1 MNYFNQL
8 LDQARNLFMSMTPGS
23 RVMAGLMLV
32 AILVSSAF
40 LVQDVG
46 QGDMEVL
53 FGGRA
58 FKESELQLAETAMS
72 NAGLREYVRD
82 GLRIKVPKSKRDI
95 YIKALAAGNAIPPE
109 MGNALDT
116 AVSGGN
122 VLESLLMTKTR
133 ILEDRQ
139 RKIAIALERLPF
151 VDKAFVTYDERREG
165 FGSKMN
171 STASISVLPR
181 NGRPL
186 EEDQK
191 RNIAKH
197 VAASFAGLRY
207 ENISV
212 MDMSSGRS
220 LQGDNDPLTSEQQ
233 KYYQQKIAVEQRLRE
248 KALNLLVDYGAVQ
261 VQATVELDPILRSET
276 EVLSYKE
283 KPVVIQTSSIKKD
296 SESTRPNNG
305 GRPGTEPNALASAN
319 RGQSVS
325 SGANEATSK
334 TKESQDNER
343 MIVGQET
350 TMSEKIGLM
359 EKSATFAV
367 VIPISYYNQAWQ
379 REWQERNP
387 GKAVTDAPPMKA
399 TEFTKFQEDIHKK
412 IQATLASLLPESPRG
427 VDGRTRVTVDS
438 YIDMPQA
445 PIPSASVASTGIA
458 WFADN
463 WQSLGMFFIAGITLL
478 ALRSFVASTRN
489 PQNDAAFDQGF
500 DLKLDEGIDSE
511 IAALDN
517 EQRELQGDA
526 PQEEG
531 EEGGRSNRARFAKEG
546 AEIRSELSSVIKEN
560 PDMAATLL
568 RTWIG
573 GDAA

>member
-1 MNYFNQL
+1 
-8 LDQARNLFMSMTPGS
+8 MSMTPGS
-23 RVMAGLMLV
+23 RVMAGLMLA

-40 LVQDVG
+40 LVQGVG
-46 QGDMEVL
+46 QNDMEVL

-58 FKESELQLAETAMS
+58 FKESELQAAETAMS
-72 NAGLREYVRD
+72 NAGLREYVRE
-82 GLRIKVPKSKRDI
+82 GMRIKVPKSLRDV
-95 YIKALAAGNAIPPE
+95 YIKALAVGNAIPAE
-109 MGNALDT
+109 MGSATDK
-116 AVSGGN
+116 AISGGN

-133 ILEDRQ
+133 IQEARQ
-139 RKIAIALERLPF
+139 QDIANALERLPF

-165 FGSKMN
+165 FGSQSK
-171 STASISVLPR
+171 STASISILPR

-197 VAASFAGLRY
+197 VAAAFAGLKY
-207 ENISV
+207 EHISV
-212 MDMSSGRS
+212 MDMNNGRS
-220 LQGDNDPLTSEQQ
+220 LQGDSDPLSSEQQ

-261 VQATVELDPILRSET
+261 VQATVELDPTLRSET

-296 SESTRPNNG
+296 SESSRPATG
-305 GRPGTEPNALASAN
+305 GRPGTDPNALASAN

-325 SGANEATSK
+325 NSSELGSK

-350 TMSEKIGLM
+350 IMSEKTGLM

-387 GKAVTDAPPMKA
+387 GKAASEAPPLKA
-399 TEFTKFQEDIHKK
+399 PEFSKFQEDIHKK
-412 IQATLASLLPESPRG
+412 IKATLASLLPESPRG
-427 VDGRTRVTVDS
+427 VESRDRVTVDN
-438 YIDMPQA
+438 YIDMPQQ
-445 PIPSASVASTGIA
+445 PIPPASVASTGMA
-458 WFADN
+458 WFANN

-489 PQNDAAFDQGF
+489 PQNDADFEQGF
-500 DLKLDEGIDSE
+500 DLKLDEGIDNELAS
-511 IAALDN
+511 LDA
-517 EQRELQGDA
+517 EQRELQGEE
-526 PQEEG
+526 PLEEG
-531 EEGGRSNRARFAKEG
+531 EEAKRGTRARFAKEG